1 MRDQYDFKDM
11 MEFLARESS
20 PLCCF
25 GGGGGKAAPPPS
37 SQIADTETQKFAR
50 ETLYPQVSEGLEGRG
65 FGTPELTALRSSSL
79 FRGLDESF
87 ETAKGEFESQTA
99 RTLDPRDTR
108 VKDFLSNT
116 LNREYITRK
125 DTQARAIRAEKVSD
139 IDTSQ
144 AMANVFLA
152 NEKRMALDAG
162 NLYNQALQTN
172 IVNQQNAG
180 TFGSNLASGIGAGAT
195 DFYFAKKMG
204 GVA

>member
-11 MEFLARESS
+11 MERMARERN

-25 GGGGGKAAPPPS
+25 GGGGGSPNYENRAW
-37 SQIADTETQKFAR
+37 IANTPTQQYAK

-65 FGTPELTALRSSSL
+65 FGTPETTALRSSSL

-99 RTLDPRDTR
+99 RTLNPRDTR

-172 IVNQQNAG
+172 IINQQNAG